1 MSFIYHGVPDDM
13 RGKYLVPLSTMR
25 RQDSKLAAEYTKK
38 YDGRRKKVMER
49 RIPLLDCRW
58 DDVVQLLPLHPQKL
72 FDLQKE
78 LGLITEIPPYRFYKI
93 AVADLDPDKTAVF
106 FKTAAGEDN
115 TETRWLKDVKLRRL
129 QDIPDTT
136 RAYYQTLVGT
146 GELPF
151 NYQFIPHIVYKGE
164 LDISKSAIITLEP

>member
-13 RGKYLVPLSTMR
+13 RGTHLIPLSGMR
-25 RQDSKLAAEYTKK
+25 RQDPKLAAEYAKK

-58 DDVVQLLPLHPQKL
+58 DDVVQLLPLHPQKV
-72 FDLQKE
+72 FALQKE
-78 LGLITEIPPYRFYKI
+78 LGLITEIYPYRFYKI
-93 AVADLDPDKTAVF
+93 NVADLDPDKTAVF

-115 TETRWLKDVKLRRL
+115 VETKWLKDVDLHSL
-129 QDIPDTT
+129 QDLPEAT
-136 RAYYQTLVGT
+136 RAYYETLMGT

-164 LDISKSAIITLEP
+164 LDISTAQIITLEP